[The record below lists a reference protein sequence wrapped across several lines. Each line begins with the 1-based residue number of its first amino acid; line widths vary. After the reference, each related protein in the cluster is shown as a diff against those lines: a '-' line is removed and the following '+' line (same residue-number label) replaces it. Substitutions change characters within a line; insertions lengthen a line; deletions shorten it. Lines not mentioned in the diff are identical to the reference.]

1 MKLQKLFVLRSEPKA
16 RVTKGAAQNR
26 IVAAAMAALLLFSCA
41 KKEDATLTGY
51 VEADLIYLAPQD
63 AGVVRT
69 LNVREGDRVKAG
81 DVLFTLDPARMSMAA
96 EQASASAQG
105 VAARAAVDGVLD
117 RRIAEAKAAHVFA
130 EQTFRRARELIK
142 DDAISKEKYDA
153 DAAALASA
161 KARLDAAQAER
172 GAMAREVDAAGAAAR
187 LAERR
192 LADLEVAAP
201 ADGAIERIYRRP
213 GEIAAAGDPV
223 VALLAPENL
232 KIKFFAPE
240 RLLSSVQA
248 GARISFSCSGC
259 DGARAATISF
269 VASEPQFTP
278 PVIYSIKERDKLV
291 FLVEARPDE
300 PAGLRPGLPVT
311 VDIP

>member
-1 MKLQKLFVLRSEPKA
+1 MSAPSIAA
-16 RVTKGAAQNR
+16 RIR
-26 IVAAAMAALLLFSCA
+26 IPGVICAALFLAACA
-41 KKEDATLTGY
+41 ESQSAGLTGY
-51 VEADLIYLAPQD
+51 VEADLLYLAPQD
-63 AGVVRT
+63 SGVVKS

-81 DVLFTLDPARMSMAA
+81 DILFTLDPARLTMAS
-96 EQASASAQG
+96 EQARASAQG
-105 VAARAAVDGVLD
+105 AAARTADDGVLN
-117 RRIAEAKAAHVFA
+117 RRIAEAEAAHVFA

-142 DDAISKEKYDA
+142 DDAISKEKYDT

-161 KARLDAAQAER
+161 KARLDAARAER
-172 GAMAREVDAAGAAAR
+172 DAMTLEVDAAGAAAR
-187 LAERR
+187 LAEQR

-223 VALLAPENL
+223 VALLAPGNL
-232 KIKFFAPE
+232 KLKFFAPE
-240 RLLSSVQA
+240 RLLSSIRI
-248 GARISFSCSGC
+248 GDPISFACSGC
-259 DGARAATISF
+259 DGARSATISF

-291 FLVEARPDE
+291 FLVEARPDD

-311 VDIP
+311 IDMP

>member
-1 MKLQKLFVLRSEPKA
+1 MSGRSNAARFRALGMTAVALFLAACADDRS
-16 RVTKGAAQNR
+16 AA
-26 IVAAAMAALLLFSCA
+26 
-41 KKEDATLTGY
+41 LTGY
-51 VEADLIYLAPQD
+51 VEADLLYMAPQD
-63 AGVVRT
+63 TGVVKS
-69 LNVREGDRVKAG
+69 LNVREGDRVRAG
-81 DVLFTLDPARMSMAA
+81 DILFTLDPARLSMAA
-96 EQASASAQG
+96 EQASASAQSA
-105 VAARAAVDGVLD
+105 AARTAEDGVLN
-117 RRIAEAKAAHVFA
+117 RRIAEAEAAHVFA

-161 KARLDAAQAER
+161 KARLDAARAER
-172 GAMAREVDAAGAAAR
+172 DAMTREVDAAGAAAR
-187 LAERR
+187 LAEQR

-232 KIKFFAPE
+232 KLKFFAPE
-240 RLLSSVQA
+240 RLLSSIEI
-248 GARISFSCSGC
+248 GARLSFSCNGC
-259 DGARAATISF
+259 GARSATISF

-278 PVIYSIKERDKLV
+278 PVIYSIKERDTLV

-311 VDIP
+311 IDMP

>member
-1 MKLQKLFVLRSEPKA
+1 MSGRSSAAKFRALGMAATALLFVACSKA
-16 RVTKGAAQNR
+16 
-26 IVAAAMAALLLFSCA
+26 
-41 KKEDATLTGY
+41 EDNTLTGY
-51 VEADLIYLAPQD
+51 IEADLLYLAPQD
-63 AGVVRT
+63 SGVVKS
-69 LNVREGDRVKAG
+69 LNVREGDRVRAG
-81 DVLFTLDPARMSMAA
+81 DILFTLDPERLSMAA

-105 VAARAAVDGVLD
+105 AALRTADDGVLN
-117 RRIAEAKAAHVFA
+117 RRIAEAEAAHVFA

-142 DDAISKEKYDA
+142 DDAISKEKYDT

-161 KARLDAAQAER
+161 KARLDAARAER
-172 GAMAREVDAAGAAAR
+172 DAMTREVDAAGAAAR
-187 LAERR
+187 LAEQR

-232 KIKFFAPE
+232 KLKFFAPE
-240 RLLSSVQA
+240 RLLSSIA
-248 GARISFSCSGC
+248 TGARISYSCSGC
-259 DGARAATISF
+259 DGARSATISF

-278 PVIYSIKERDKLV
+278 PVIYSIKERDTLV

-311 VDIP
+311 IDMP